1 MHREH
6 YWVGFNL
13 VKGIGPSRLRALWVY
28 FDHDMEA
35 AWNAAPQELLSAGL
49 GDQALNTFLKF
60 RKEPNLDPIFDKI
73 QRAHAHVCTLDDDEY
88 PTLLRELPDGP
99 PLLYIRGRI
108 FPEDDLA
115 LAMVGTRKATTYG
128 LEIARRIATAMAHA
142 GVTVVSGLARGLDT
156 VSHEAALA
164 AGGRTIAVMGNGIDQ
179 LYPSENRA
187 LATKIIDEGLGA
199 IVTEYPPG
207 TPPLAENFPA
217 RNRIISGLSLGVLI
231 VEAPKSSGALL
242 TAQSAL
248 DQGREVFAI
257 PGNITSPNSEGTNSL
272 IQDGAKLVMRPE
284 DILEELNV
292 SRYTLQTK
300 QAVKS
305 IVPDSPEE
313 VRLLEIIALEPV
325 HLDDISIQSGLP
337 IHQVASMMTV
347 MELKGLVQA
356 VGAMM
361 FQMSPNVDLD
371 SFNDS
376 LGAE

>member
-1 MHREH
+1 
-6 YWVGFNL
+6 FNL

-28 FDHDMEA
+28 FDHNMEA
-35 AWNAAPQELLSAGL
+35 AWNADPQELLSAGL
-49 GDQALNTFLKF
+49 GEQALNTFLKF

-73 QRAHAHVCTLDDDEY
+73 QRAHAHICTLDDDEY
-88 PTLLRELPDGP
+88 PTLLREVPDGP

-115 LAMVGTRKATTYG
+115 LAMVGTRKASTYG

-142 GVTVVSGLARGLDT
+142 GVTVISGLARGLDT
-156 VSHEAALA
+156 VSHESALA

-187 LATKIIDEGLGA
+187 LATKIVEEGLGA

-242 TAQSAL
+242 TAQAAL

-284 DILEELNV
+284 DILEELKM

-347 MELKGLVQA
+347 MELKGLVQT

-376 LGAE
+376 L